1 MTTPARRA
9 SSLPRR
15 VAVTA
20 LATALATAPA
30 LSGGAGAAARAAA
43 PAAPAVLVSDP
54 SSLVN
59 PFIGTTGD
67 GHDFPGADVPYGML
81 QWSPDTSSRP
91 KGGGYD
97 YGDSAITGFS
107 LTHISGP
114 GCDAAG
120 DVPVLPTV
128 GAVDSSPGSDSTSF
142 SHSGEDASPGYY
154 GVTLGNGVRTELTT
168 TARAGLGRFTFPATT
183 QANLILKVAAGQT
196 PTGATSVSV
205 LSGTELAGSVTS
217 DGFCE
222 ATNPFTL
229 YFAISFDRAFTA
241 SGAYGSTASGPAGEY
256 VTFDT
261 TANRTVLARVGIS
274 YTSIAEARANRDA
287 EIPVT
292 AGFAAVQASAR
303 AAWTAQLGRIRIA
316 GGTADQQTVFYTALY
331 HASLHPN
338 VFSDADGSY
347 LGFDNRVHTVPAGR
361 AHYANYSGWDIYRS
375 QAQLTALIDPGVA
388 SDMAQSMVD
397 DYEQGGT
404 LPKWA
409 MDNGETY
416 IMVGDP
422 GAIVLADYYAFGA
435 RDFDTAAALSAMVRQ
450 ATTPNDD
457 RPGVGYLDTF
467 GYLPTDSVYGCCHEY
482 ATVSTQLEYDSA
494 DFAVSAFAGALGD
507 SAEQTRLRNRAQ
519 DWRNIF
525 NPSSGYIQPRHS
537 NGRWMDG
544 FLAAPIS
551 GGTNTNDFA
560 EGDSL
565 IYTGMIP
572 FNLAGLAA
580 AEGGNTA
587 MAGYLDHVL
596 SGYSGLL
603 SLAGF
608 QANMGNEP
616 SFELPWEYD
625 YIAQP
630 YKTQRDVRQIQ
641 DQLWTDSPGALAGND
656 DLGEMSSWYV
666 WSALG
671 MYPETPGTADLAL
684 GSALFAQAVVN
695 PGAANQITINAP
707 SAADG
712 SPYVQGLTYNGAA
725 WNNAYLPENVVA
737 AGATLTYSLGSSAN
751 TSWATASTSAPPSY
765 DGTATSFAK
774 EPVGP
779 VRSGIAGK
787 CVDDAGS
794 GTSNGTHIQLY
805 TCNGAGAQNWTVVPD
820 NTLQVFNKCMD
831 VVGGATAPGTKVQL
845 YTCNG
850 TMAQQWT
857 ANSAGQLV
865 NTGSGLCLY
874 ASTTNDTDQLQIYT
888 CTPGAA
894 DETWTLP

>member
-1 MTTPARRA
+1 MTTSARRVLA
-9 SSLPRR
+9 RPRK

-20 LATALATAPA
+20 LATALATA
-30 LSGGAGAAARAAA
+30 LTSVGGAGAAARAATT
-43 PAAPAVLVSDP
+43 AALTSANLVSDP
-54 SSLVN
+54 AALVN

-97 YGDSAITGFS
+97 YGDSSITGFS

-120 DVPVLPTV
+120 DVPILPTV
-128 GAVDSSPGSDSTSF
+128 GAIDSSPGSDSQSF
-142 SHSGEDASPGYY
+142 SHSDESASPGYY
-154 GVTLGNGVRTELTT
+154 GVTLGNGVKTELTT
-168 TARAGLGRFTFPATT
+168 TARAGLGRFTFPAAT
-183 QANLILKVAAGQT
+183 QANLILKVADSQT
-196 PTGATSVSV
+196 PSSATSVSV
-205 LSGTELAGSVTS
+205 LSSTELVGSVTS

-229 YFAISFDRAFTA
+229 YFAISFDHAITG
-241 SGAYGSTASGPAGEY
+241 SGAYGSSSTGPAGEY

-261 TANRTVLARVGIS
+261 TSNQAVLARVGVS
-274 YTSIAEARANRDA
+274 YTSISEAQANRDA
-287 EIPVT
+287 EIPAST
-292 AGFAAVQASAR
+292 SFATVQATAH
-303 AAWTAQLGRIRIA
+303 AAWDTQLGKIEIA
-316 GGTADQQTVFYTALY
+316 GGASDQQTVFYSALY

-338 VFSDADGSY
+338 IFSDADGSY
-347 LGFDNRVHTVPAGR
+347 LGFDQAVHTVAAGH
-361 AHYANYSGWDIYRS
+361 AQYANYSGWDIYRD
-375 QAQLTALIDPGVA
+375 QAQLTALINPAVA
-388 SDMAQSMVD
+388 SDMAQSMVN
-397 DYEQGGT
+397 DYKQGGT

-409 MDNGETY
+409 MNNGETY

-435 RDFDTAAALSAMVRQ
+435 RNFDTAGALSAMVNQ
-450 ATTPNDD
+450 ATTTNND

-467 GYLPTDSVYGCCHEY
+467 GYLPTDSIYGCCHEY

-494 DFAVSAFAGALGD
+494 DFALSAFAGALGD
-507 SAEQTRLRNRAQ
+507 TADQTKFQNRAQ
-519 DWRNIF
+519 NWRNIY

-544 FLAAPIS
+544 FVADPIT

-572 FNLAGLAA
+572 FNVAGLAS
-580 AEGGNTA
+580 AEGGNSA
-587 MAGYLDHVL
+587 LAGYLDHVL

-625 YIAQP
+625 YVAQA

-641 DQLWTDSPGALAGND
+641 DQLWTNAAGGLAGND
-656 DLGEMSSWYV
+656 DLGAMSAWYV

-684 GSALFAQAVVN
+684 GSPLFTQAIVN

-707 SAADG
+707 AAADG
-712 SPYVQGLTYNGAA
+712 SPYVQSLTYNGAT
-725 WNNAYLPENVVA
+725 WNNAYLPKSAVA
-737 AGATLTYSLGSSAN
+737 
-751 TSWATASTSAPPSY
+751 
-765 DGTATSFAK
+765 
-774 EPVGP
+774 
-779 VRSGIAGK
+779 
-787 CVDDAGS
+787 
-794 GTSNGTHIQLY
+794 
-805 TCNGAGAQNWTVVPD
+805 
-820 NTLQVFNKCMD
+820 
-831 VVGGATAPGTKVQL
+831 
-845 YTCNG
+845 
-850 TMAQQWT
+850 
-857 ANSAGQLV
+857 
-865 NTGSGLCLY
+865 
-874 ASTTNDTDQLQIYT
+874 
-888 CTPGAA
+888 
-894 DETWTLP
+894 